1 MAARLIDRRRV
12 LTRAAAAAAATIAAP
27 ALVRAQTSTLKITTW
42 GGKWGPQGR
51 LKAMPDTYICVP
63 CSERTGGEFELEV
76 NLNSTGKAGSLK
88 KTGEEVQITRKRK
101 KLK

>member
-1 MAARLIDRRRV
+1 MTQPEIAR
-12 LTRAAAAAAATIAAP
+12 RACRLCAKEI
-27 ALVRAQTSTLKITTW
+27 
-42 GGKWGPQGR
+42 PQGR